1 MKKIK
6 IYLILSVCFFRI
18 LEASQGNTST
28 AQTVLSRSLVDTLNV
43 GLEDTVNIGFFPGD
57 IMMEVFQVPGDLTL
71 NGVGVGVHQWNT
83 DGTYPSLK
91 VEVYRPD
98 TAGYPFTSA
107 GSMYS
112 FGDTAES
119 GWIGFAHSAENDSIA
134 FPDPS
139 SASNLVWNNFS
150 TGTGVCSTEPEVAD
164 GQPVWGTKVL
174 PAGNDVMISR
184 PSGGSA
190 GLFFVDFAG
199 GGAQFVKDEY
209 IAVVV
214 TYLADGAGDP
224 ADESTRI
231 LLNAADA
238 SYLYPSPGL
247 QYFASGCSGP
257 SGEHGWHI
265 MPNAWKFQY
274 VVDITGDIPPEIDIY
289 HVGLSTTTGLPDPI
303 PSMTEIKVM
312 ATANDYNPSG
322 GSEGIE
328 VVVLH
333 HQLNSL
339 TADTTSE
346 YMSTAFNLVLQV
358 YVYHTEIP
366 GVSNG
371 TTVYYWVSAQDVE
384 GNISNT
390 NKQSYFVG
398 TSTTDNNAPSSF
410 TLNEQ
415 DSVYITMANFASDSI
430 VFTWSESVDIDGD
443 DLLYDFMAALTINGQ
458 TQAIYSSSSLTIREM
473 KIDYQ
478 SVYNELYNAQA
489 LLAGIEWDVTVTDG
503 FTEVTSGNGTLILG
517 VNASAAFLSINGES
531 LPEVFTLHQNY
542 PNPFNPVTNIIYA
555 MDITSDITI
564 TVHNIQGQLVK
575 NLFIGNVKPGQHTVS
590 WNGTDRTSQ
599 PVPSGIYIYS
609 IKSSRQ
615 ILAGKM
621 MLLK

>member
-1 MKKIK
+1 MTCQYHKINYFTKVYSNNNLRTTRSERPSIIARKNNLYSFFQFSETSQTLGNSMKKIK
-6 IYLILSVCFFRI
+6 IFLILSICFFRI
-18 LEASQGNTST
+18 LEANQGNTSS
-28 AQTVLSRSLVDTLNV
+28 AMTVYARSLVDTLNV
-43 GLEDTVNIGFFPGD
+43 GLEDTINIGFFPGD
-57 IMMEVFQVPGDLTL
+57 IMMEVIQVPGDLTL
-71 NGVGVGVHQWNT
+71 NGVGLGVHQWNT
-83 DGTYPSLK
+83 DGTIPSLK

-119 GWIGFAHSAENDSIA
+119 GWIGFAHPAENDSIA
-134 FPDPS
+134 YPDTS
-139 SASNLVWNNFS
+139 SASNLNWNNFS
-150 TGTGVCSTEPEVAD
+150 AGTGACSNEPEVAG
-164 GQPVWGTKVL
+164 GQPLWGTKVL
-174 PAGNDVMISR
+174 PAGNDALIPR

-190 GLFFVDFAG
+190 GLFYVDFAG
-199 GGAQFVKDEY
+199 GGAQFEKDKY

-214 TYLADGAGDP
+214 SYLVDSAGDP
-224 ADESTRI
+224 ADESARI

-303 PSMTEIKVM
+303 PSWTEIKVM

-328 VVVLH
+328 VVILH
-333 HQLNSL
+333 YQLNSL

-346 YMSTAFNLVLQV
+346 YMSTAFNLVLQI

-390 NKQSYFVG
+390 NKQSYIVG
-398 TSTTDNNAPSSF
+398 TLTTDNDVIPN
-410 TLNEQ
+410 
-415 DSVYITMANFASDSI
+415 NF
-430 VFTWSESVDIDGD
+430 G
-443 DLLYDFMAALTINGQ
+443 LYG
-458 TQAIYSSSSLTIREM
+458 
-473 KIDYQ
+473 
-478 SVYNELYNAQA
+478 
-489 LLAGIEWDVTVTDG
+489 
-503 FTEVTSGNGTLILG
+503 
-517 VNASAAFLSINGES
+517 
-531 LPEVFTLHQNY
+531 NY
-542 PNPFNPVTNIIYA
+542 PNPFNPITNIIYT
-555 MDITSDITI
+555 MDTSSDVNINI
-564 TVHNIQGQLVK
+564 HNIQGQLVK
-575 NLFIGNVKPGQHTVS
+575 NLFIGNVNPGQHTIS
-590 WNGTDRTSQ
+590 WDGTDRFAQSL
-599 PVPSGIYIYS
+599 PSGIYIYS
-609 IKSSRQ
+609 IKSSQQ
-615 ILAGKM
+615 ILTGKM

>member
-18 LEASQGNTST
+18 LEANQGNTST
-28 AQTVLSRSLVDTLNV
+28 TQTVLSRSLVDTLNV
-43 GLEDTVNIGFFPGD
+43 GLEDTVNIGFSPGD
-57 IMMEVFQVPGDLTL
+57 IMMEVFKVPGDLTL

-119 GWIGFAHSAENDSIA
+119 GWIGFAHPAENDSIA
-134 FPDPS
+134 YPDPS
-139 SASNLVWNNFS
+139 SDSNLVWNNFS
-150 TGTGVCSTEPEVAD
+150 AGTGVCSTEPEVAD

-174 PAGNDVMISR
+174 PAGNDVMIPR
-184 PSGGSA
+184 PSGGSE

-199 GGAQFVKDEY
+199 GGAQFLKDEY

-274 VVDITGDIPPEIDIY
+274 VVNITGDIPPEIDIY

-303 PSMTEIKVM
+303 PSWTEIKVM

-322 GSEGIE
+322 GSEGIDG
-328 VVVLH
+328 VVLH
-333 HQLNSL
+333 YQLNSL

-346 YMSTAFNLVLQV
+346 YMNTAFNLVLQV

-390 NKQSYFVG
+390 NKQSYLVG
-398 TSTTDNNAPSSF
+398 TLATDNDVIPN
-410 TLNEQ
+410 
-415 DSVYITMANFASDSI
+415 
-430 VFTWSESVDIDGD
+430 
-443 DLLYDFMAALTINGQ
+443 DFG
-458 TQAIYSSSSLTIREM
+458 
-473 KIDYQ
+473 
-478 SVYNELYNAQA
+478 
-489 LLAGIEWDVTVTDG
+489 
-503 FTEVTSGNGTLILG
+503 
-517 VNASAAFLSINGES
+517 
-531 LPEVFTLHQNY
+531 LHGNY
-542 PNPFNPVTNIIYA
+542 PNPFNPVTNIIYS
-555 MDITSDITI
+555 MDIASDVTI
-564 TVHNIQGQLVK
+564 NIHNIQGQLVK
-575 NLFIGNVKPGQHTVS
+575 NLFIGNVNPGQHTIS
-590 WNGTDRTSQ
+590 WNGTDRFAQSL
-599 PVPSGIYIYS
+599 PSGIYIYS
-609 IKSSRQ
+609 IKSSRK
-615 ILAGKM
+615 ILTGKM

>member
-1 MKKIK
+1 MTSQYHKINYFTKVYSNNNLRTTRSERPSIIARKNNLYSFFQFSETSQTLGNSMKKIK
-6 IYLILSVCFFRI
+6 IFLILSICFFRV
-18 LEASQGNTST
+18 LEANQGNTST
-28 AQTVLSRSLVDTLNV
+28 AMTVSARSLVDTLNV
-43 GLEDTVNIGFFPGD
+43 GLEDTINIGFFPGD
-57 IMMEVFQVPGDLTL
+57 IMMEVIQVPGDLTL
-71 NGVGVGVHQWNT
+71 NGVGLGVHQWNT
-83 DGTYPSLK
+83 DGTIPSLK

-119 GWIGFAHSAENDSIA
+119 GWIGFAHPAENDSIA
-134 FPDPS
+134 YPDTS
-139 SASNLVWNNFS
+139 SASNLNWNNFS
-150 TGTGVCSTEPEVAD
+150 AGTGACSNEPEVAG
-164 GQPVWGTKVL
+164 GQPLWGTKVL
-174 PAGNDVMISR
+174 PAGNDALIPR

-190 GLFFVDFAG
+190 GLFYVDFAG
-199 GGAQFVKDEY
+199 GGAQFEKDEY

-214 TYLADGAGDP
+214 SYPTNGAGDP

-231 LLNAADA
+231 FLNAADA

-303 PSMTEIKVM
+303 PSWTEIKVM

-328 VVVLH
+328 VVILH
-333 HQLNSL
+333 YQLNSL

-346 YMSTAFNLVLQV
+346 YMSTAFNLVLQI

-390 NKQSYFVG
+390 NKQSYIVG
-398 TSTTDNNAPSSF
+398 TLTTDNDVIPN
-410 TLNEQ
+410 
-415 DSVYITMANFASDSI
+415 NF
-430 VFTWSESVDIDGD
+430 G
-443 DLLYDFMAALTINGQ
+443 LYG
-458 TQAIYSSSSLTIREM
+458 
-473 KIDYQ
+473 
-478 SVYNELYNAQA
+478 
-489 LLAGIEWDVTVTDG
+489 
-503 FTEVTSGNGTLILG
+503 
-517 VNASAAFLSINGES
+517 
-531 LPEVFTLHQNY
+531 NY
-542 PNPFNPVTNIIYA
+542 PNPFNPITNIIYM
-555 MDITSDITI
+555 MDISSDVNINI
-564 TVHNIQGQLVK
+564 HNIQGQLVK
-575 NLFIGNVKPGQHTVS
+575 NLFIGNVNPGQHTIS
-590 WNGTDRTSQ
+590 WDGTDRFAQSL
-599 PVPSGIYIYS
+599 PSGIYIYS
-609 IKSSRQ
+609 IKSSQQ
-615 ILAGKM
+615 ILTGKM

>member
-6 IYLILSVCFFRI
+6 IFLILSFCFFRI
-18 LEASQGNTST
+18 LEANQGNTST
-28 AQTVLSRSLVDTLNV
+28 AMTVYARSLVDTLNV
-43 GLEDTVNIGFFPGD
+43 GLEDTINIGFSPGD
-57 IMMEVFQVPGDLTL
+57 IMMEVIQVPGNLTL

-83 DGTYPSLK
+83 DGTIPSLK

-119 GWIGFAHSAENDSIA
+119 GWIGFAHPAENDSIA
-134 FPDPS
+134 YPDTS
-139 SASNLVWNNFS
+139 SASNLNWNNFS
-150 TGTGVCSTEPEVAD
+150 AGTGACSNEPEVAG
-164 GQPVWGTKVL
+164 GQPLWGTKVL
-174 PAGNDVMISR
+174 PAGNDALIPR

-190 GLFFVDFAG
+190 GLFYVDFAG
-199 GGAQFVKDEY
+199 GGAQFEKDEY

-214 TYLADGAGDP
+214 SYPTNGAGDP

-303 PSMTEIKVM
+303 PSWTEIKVM

-328 VVVLH
+328 AVVLH
-333 HQLNSL
+333 YQLNSL

-346 YMSTAFNLVLQV
+346 YMSTAFNLVLQI

-390 NKQSYFVG
+390 NKQSYIVG
-398 TSTTDNNAPSSF
+398 TLTTDNDVIPN
-410 TLNEQ
+410 
-415 DSVYITMANFASDSI
+415 NF
-430 VFTWSESVDIDGD
+430 G
-443 DLLYDFMAALTINGQ
+443 LYG
-458 TQAIYSSSSLTIREM
+458 
-473 KIDYQ
+473 
-478 SVYNELYNAQA
+478 
-489 LLAGIEWDVTVTDG
+489 
-503 FTEVTSGNGTLILG
+503 
-517 VNASAAFLSINGES
+517 
-531 LPEVFTLHQNY
+531 NY
-542 PNPFNPVTNIIYA
+542 PNPFNPITNIIYM
-555 MDITSDITI
+555 MDISSDVNINI
-564 TVHNIQGQLVK
+564 HNIQGQLVK
-575 NLFIGNVKPGQHTVS
+575 NLFIGNVNPGQHTIS
-590 WNGTDRTSQ
+590 WDGTDRFAQSL
-599 PVPSGIYIYS
+599 PSGIYIYS
-609 IKSSRQ
+609 IKSSQQ
-615 ILAGKM
+615 ILTGKM

>member
-1 MKKIK
+1 MTCQYHKINYFTKVYSNNNLRTTRSERPSIIARKNNLYSFFQFSETSQTLGNSMKKIK
-6 IYLILSVCFFRI
+6 ILLILSICFFRI
-18 LEASQGNTST
+18 LEANQGNTST
-28 AQTVLSRSLVDTLNV
+28 AMTVYARSLVDTLNV
-43 GLEDTVNIGFFPGD
+43 GLEDTINIGFSPGD
-57 IMMEVFQVPGDLTL
+57 IMMEVIQVPGDLTL
-71 NGVGVGVHQWNT
+71 NGVGLGVHQWNT
-83 DGTYPSLK
+83 DGTIPSLK

-119 GWIGFAHSAENDSIA
+119 GWIGFAHPAENDSIA
-134 FPDPS
+134 YPDTS
-139 SASNLVWNNFS
+139 SASNLNWNNFS
-150 TGTGVCSTEPEVAD
+150 AGTGACSNEPEVAG
-164 GQPVWGTKVL
+164 GQPLWGTKVL
-174 PAGNDVMISR
+174 PAGNDALIPR

-190 GLFFVDFAG
+190 GLFYVDFAG
-199 GGAQFVKDEY
+199 GGAQFEKDEY

-214 TYLADGAGDP
+214 SYPTNGAGDP

-247 QYFASGCSGP
+247 QYFASSCSGP

-303 PSMTEIKVM
+303 PSWTEIKVM

-328 VVVLH
+328 AVVLH
-333 HQLNSL
+333 YQLNSL

-346 YMSTAFNLVLQV
+346 YMSTAFNLVLQI

-390 NKQSYFVG
+390 NKQSYIVG
-398 TSTTDNNAPSSF
+398 TLTTDNDVIPN
-410 TLNEQ
+410 
-415 DSVYITMANFASDSI
+415 NF
-430 VFTWSESVDIDGD
+430 G
-443 DLLYDFMAALTINGQ
+443 LYG
-458 TQAIYSSSSLTIREM
+458 
-473 KIDYQ
+473 
-478 SVYNELYNAQA
+478 
-489 LLAGIEWDVTVTDG
+489 
-503 FTEVTSGNGTLILG
+503 
-517 VNASAAFLSINGES
+517 
-531 LPEVFTLHQNY
+531 NY
-542 PNPFNPVTNIIYA
+542 PNPFNPITNIIYT
-555 MDITSDITI
+555 MDTSSDVNINI
-564 TVHNIQGQLVK
+564 HNIQGQLVK
-575 NLFIGNVKPGQHTVS
+575 NLFIGNVNPGQHTIS
-590 WNGTDRTSQ
+590 WDGTDRFAQSL
-599 PVPSGIYIYS
+599 PSGIYIYS
-609 IKSSRQ
+609 IKSSQQ
-615 ILAGKM
+615 ILTGKM

>member
-1 MKKIK
+1 MTCQYHKINYFTKVYSNNNLRTTRSERPSIIARKNNLYSFFQFSETSQTLGNSMKKIK
-6 IYLILSVCFFRI
+6 IFLILSFCFFRI
-18 LEASQGNTST
+18 LEANQGNTST
-28 AQTVLSRSLVDTLNV
+28 AMTVYARSLVDTLNV
-43 GLEDTVNIGFFPGD
+43 GLEDTINIGFSPGD
-57 IMMEVFQVPGDLTL
+57 IMMEVIQVPGDLTL
-71 NGVGVGVHQWNT
+71 NGVGLGVHQWNT
-83 DGTYPSLK
+83 DGTIPSLK

-119 GWIGFAHSAENDSIA
+119 GWIGFAHPAENDSIA
-134 FPDPS
+134 YPDTS
-139 SASNLVWNNFS
+139 SASNLNWNNFS
-150 TGTGVCSTEPEVAD
+150 AGTGACSNEPEVAG
-164 GQPVWGTKVL
+164 GQPLWGTKVL
-174 PAGNDVMISR
+174 PAGNDALIPR

-190 GLFFVDFAG
+190 GLFYVDFAG
-199 GGAQFVKDEY
+199 GGAQFEKDEY

-214 TYLADGAGDP
+214 SYPTNGAGDP

-247 QYFASGCSGP
+247 QYFASSCSGP

-303 PSMTEIKVM
+303 PSWTEIKVM

-328 VVVLH
+328 VVILH
-333 HQLNSL
+333 YQLNSL

-346 YMSTAFNLVLQV
+346 YMSTAFNLVLQI

-390 NKQSYFVG
+390 NKQSYIVG
-398 TSTTDNNAPSSF
+398 TLTTDNDVIPN
-410 TLNEQ
+410 
-415 DSVYITMANFASDSI
+415 NF
-430 VFTWSESVDIDGD
+430 G
-443 DLLYDFMAALTINGQ
+443 LYG
-458 TQAIYSSSSLTIREM
+458 
-473 KIDYQ
+473 
-478 SVYNELYNAQA
+478 
-489 LLAGIEWDVTVTDG
+489 
-503 FTEVTSGNGTLILG
+503 
-517 VNASAAFLSINGES
+517 
-531 LPEVFTLHQNY
+531 NY
-542 PNPFNPVTNIIYA
+542 PNPFNPITNIIYT
-555 MDITSDITI
+555 MDTSSDVNINI
-564 TVHNIQGQLVK
+564 HNIQGQLVK
-575 NLFIGNVKPGQHTVS
+575 NLFIGNVNPGQHTIS
-590 WNGTDRTSQ
+590 WDGTDRFAQSL
-599 PVPSGIYIYS
+599 PSGIYIYS
-609 IKSSRQ
+609 IKSSQQ
-615 ILAGKM
+615 ILTGKM

>member
-1 MKKIK
+1 MTCQYHKINYFTKVYSNNNLRTTRSERPSIIARKNNLYSFFQFSETSQTLGNSMKKIK
-6 IYLILSVCFFRI
+6 IFLILSFCFFRI
-18 LEASQGNTST
+18 LEANQGNTST
-28 AQTVLSRSLVDTLNV
+28 AMTVSARSLVDTLNV
-43 GLEDTVNIGFFPGD
+43 GLEDTINIGFSPGD
-57 IMMEVFQVPGDLTL
+57 IMMEVIQVPGDLTL
-71 NGVGVGVHQWNT
+71 NGVGLGVHQWNT
-83 DGTYPSLK
+83 DGTIPSLK

-119 GWIGFAHSAENDSIA
+119 GWIGFAHPAENDSIA
-134 FPDPS
+134 YPDTS
-139 SASNLVWNNFS
+139 SASNLNWNNFS
-150 TGTGVCSTEPEVAD
+150 AGTGACSNEPEVAG
-164 GQPVWGTKVL
+164 GQPLWGTKVL
-174 PAGNDVMISR
+174 PAGNDALIPR

-190 GLFFVDFAG
+190 GFFYVDFAG
-199 GGAQFVKDEY
+199 GGAQFEKDEY

-214 TYLADGAGDP
+214 SYPTNGAGDP

-247 QYFASGCSGP
+247 QYFASSCSGP

-303 PSMTEIKVM
+303 PSWTEIKVM

-328 VVVLH
+328 VVILH
-333 HQLNSL
+333 YQLNSL

-346 YMSTAFNLVLQV
+346 YMSTAFNLVLQI

-390 NKQSYFVG
+390 NKQSYIVG
-398 TSTTDNNAPSSF
+398 TLTTDNDVIPN
-410 TLNEQ
+410 
-415 DSVYITMANFASDSI
+415 NF
-430 VFTWSESVDIDGD
+430 G
-443 DLLYDFMAALTINGQ
+443 LYG
-458 TQAIYSSSSLTIREM
+458 
-473 KIDYQ
+473 
-478 SVYNELYNAQA
+478 
-489 LLAGIEWDVTVTDG
+489 
-503 FTEVTSGNGTLILG
+503 
-517 VNASAAFLSINGES
+517 
-531 LPEVFTLHQNY
+531 NY
-542 PNPFNPVTNIIYA
+542 PNPFNPITNIIYT
-555 MDITSDITI
+555 MDTSSDVNINI
-564 TVHNIQGQLVK
+564 HNIQGQLVK
-575 NLFIGNVKPGQHTVS
+575 NLFIGNVNPGQHTIS
-590 WNGTDRTSQ
+590 WDGTDRFAQSL
-599 PVPSGIYIYS
+599 PSGIYIYS
-609 IKSSRQ
+609 IKSSQQ
-615 ILAGKM
+615 ILTGKM

>member
-1 MKKIK
+1 MTCQYHKINYFTKVYSNNNLRTTRSERPSIIARKNNLYSFFQFSETSQTLGNSMKKIK
-6 IYLILSVCFFRI
+6 IFLILSFCFFRI
-18 LEASQGNTST
+18 LEANQGNTST
-28 AQTVLSRSLVDTLNV
+28 AMTVYARSLVDTLNV
-43 GLEDTVNIGFFPGD
+43 GLEDTINIGFSPGD
-57 IMMEVFQVPGDLTL
+57 IMMEVIQVPGDLTL
-71 NGVGVGVHQWNT
+71 NGVGLGVHQWNT
-83 DGTYPSLK
+83 DGTIPSLK

-119 GWIGFAHSAENDSIA
+119 GWIGFAHPAENDSIA
-134 FPDPS
+134 YPDTS
-139 SASNLVWNNFS
+139 SASNLNWNNFS
-150 TGTGVCSTEPEVAD
+150 AGTGACSNEPEVAG
-164 GQPVWGTKVL
+164 GQPLWGTKVL
-174 PAGNDVMISR
+174 PAGNDALIPR

-190 GLFFVDFAG
+190 GLFYVDFAG
-199 GGAQFVKDEY
+199 GGAQFEKDEY

-214 TYLADGAGDP
+214 SYPTNGAGDP

-303 PSMTEIKVM
+303 PSWTEIKVM

-328 VVVLH
+328 AVVLH
-333 HQLNSL
+333 YQLNSL

-346 YMSTAFNLVLQV
+346 YMSTAFNLVLQI

-390 NKQSYFVG
+390 NKQSYIVG
-398 TSTTDNNAPSSF
+398 TLTTDNDVIPN
-410 TLNEQ
+410 
-415 DSVYITMANFASDSI
+415 NF
-430 VFTWSESVDIDGD
+430 G
-443 DLLYDFMAALTINGQ
+443 LYG
-458 TQAIYSSSSLTIREM
+458 
-473 KIDYQ
+473 
-478 SVYNELYNAQA
+478 
-489 LLAGIEWDVTVTDG
+489 
-503 FTEVTSGNGTLILG
+503 
-517 VNASAAFLSINGES
+517 
-531 LPEVFTLHQNY
+531 NY
-542 PNPFNPVTNIIYA
+542 PNPFNPITNIIYT
-555 MDITSDITI
+555 MDISSDVNINI
-564 TVHNIQGQLVK
+564 HNIQGQLVK
-575 NLFIGNVKPGQHTVS
+575 NLFIGNVNPGQHTIS
-590 WNGTDRTSQ
+590 WDGTDRFAQSL
-599 PVPSGIYIYS
+599 PSGIYIYS
-609 IKSSRQ
+609 IKSSQQ
-615 ILAGKM
+615 ILTGKM

>member
-1 MKKIK
+1 MTCQYHKINYFTKVYSNNNLRTTRSERPSIIARKNNLYSFFQFSETSQTLGNSMKKIK
-6 IYLILSVCFFRI
+6 IFLILSFCFFRI
-18 LEASQGNTST
+18 LEANQGNTST
-28 AQTVLSRSLVDTLNV
+28 AMTVYARSLVDTLNV
-43 GLEDTVNIGFFPGD
+43 GLEDTINIGFSPGD
-57 IMMEVFQVPGDLTL
+57 IMMEVIQVPGDLTL
-71 NGVGVGVHQWNT
+71 NGVGLGVHQWNT
-83 DGTYPSLK
+83 DGTIPSLK

-119 GWIGFAHSAENDSIA
+119 GWIGFAHPAENDSIA
-134 FPDPS
+134 YPDTS
-139 SASNLVWNNFS
+139 SASNLNWNNFS
-150 TGTGVCSTEPEVAD
+150 AGTGACSNEPEVAG
-164 GQPVWGTKVL
+164 GQPLWGTKVL
-174 PAGNDVMISR
+174 PAGNDALIPR

-190 GLFFVDFAG
+190 GLFYVDFAG
-199 GGAQFVKDEY
+199 GGAQFEKDEY

-214 TYLADGAGDP
+214 SYPTNGAGDP

-303 PSMTEIKVM
+303 PSWTEIKVM

-328 VVVLH
+328 AVVLH
-333 HQLNSL
+333 YQLNSL

-346 YMSTAFNLVLQV
+346 YMSTAFNLVLQI

-390 NKQSYFVG
+390 NKQSYIVG
-398 TSTTDNNAPSSF
+398 TLTTDNDVIPN
-410 TLNEQ
+410 
-415 DSVYITMANFASDSI
+415 NF
-430 VFTWSESVDIDGD
+430 G
-443 DLLYDFMAALTINGQ
+443 LYG
-458 TQAIYSSSSLTIREM
+458 
-473 KIDYQ
+473 
-478 SVYNELYNAQA
+478 
-489 LLAGIEWDVTVTDG
+489 
-503 FTEVTSGNGTLILG
+503 
-517 VNASAAFLSINGES
+517 
-531 LPEVFTLHQNY
+531 NY
-542 PNPFNPVTNIIYA
+542 PNPFNPITNIIYT
-555 MDITSDITI
+555 MDISSDVNINI
-564 TVHNIQGQLVK
+564 HNIQGQLVK
-575 NLFIGNVKPGQHTVS
+575 NLFIGNVNPGQHTIS
-590 WNGTDRTSQ
+590 WDGTDRFAQSL
-599 PVPSGIYIYS
+599 PSGIYIYS
-609 IKSSRQ
+609 IQSSQ
-615 ILAGKM
+615 EILTGKM

>member
-1 MKKIK
+1 MTCQYHKINYFTKVYSNNNLRTTRSERPSIIARKNNLYSFFQFSETSQTLGNSMKKIK
-6 IYLILSVCFFRI
+6 IFLILSFCFFRI
-18 LEASQGNTST
+18 LEANQGNTST
-28 AQTVLSRSLVDTLNV
+28 AMTVYARSLVDTLNV
-43 GLEDTVNIGFFPGD
+43 GLEDTINIGFSPGD
-57 IMMEVFQVPGDLTL
+57 IMMEVIQVPGDLTL
-71 NGVGVGVHQWNT
+71 NGVGLGVHQWNT
-83 DGTYPSLK
+83 DGTIPSLK

-119 GWIGFAHSAENDSIA
+119 GWIGFAHPAENDSIA
-134 FPDPS
+134 YPDTS
-139 SASNLVWNNFS
+139 SASNLNWNNFS
-150 TGTGVCSTEPEVAD
+150 AGTGACSNEPEVAG
-164 GQPVWGTKVL
+164 GQPLWGTKVL
-174 PAGNDVMISR
+174 PAGNDALIPR

-190 GLFFVDFAG
+190 GLFYVDFAG
-199 GGAQFVKDEY
+199 GGAQFEKDEY

-214 TYLADGAGDP
+214 SYPTNGAGDP

-247 QYFASGCSGP
+247 QYFASSCSGP

-303 PSMTEIKVM
+303 PSWTEIKVM

-328 VVVLH
+328 AVVLH
-333 HQLNSL
+333 YQLNSL

-346 YMSTAFNLVLQV
+346 YMSTAFNLVLQI

-390 NKQSYFVG
+390 NKQSYIVG
-398 TSTTDNNAPSSF
+398 TLTTDNDVIPN
-410 TLNEQ
+410 
-415 DSVYITMANFASDSI
+415 NF
-430 VFTWSESVDIDGD
+430 G
-443 DLLYDFMAALTINGQ
+443 LYG
-458 TQAIYSSSSLTIREM
+458 
-473 KIDYQ
+473 
-478 SVYNELYNAQA
+478 
-489 LLAGIEWDVTVTDG
+489 
-503 FTEVTSGNGTLILG
+503 
-517 VNASAAFLSINGES
+517 
-531 LPEVFTLHQNY
+531 NY
-542 PNPFNPVTNIIYA
+542 PNPFNPITNIIYT
-555 MDITSDITI
+555 MDTSSDVNINI
-564 TVHNIQGQLVK
+564 HNIQGQLVK
-575 NLFIGNVKPGQHTVS
+575 NLFIGNVNPGQHTIS
-590 WNGTDRTSQ
+590 WDGTDRFAQSL
-599 PVPSGIYIYS
+599 PSGIYIYS
-609 IKSSRQ
+609 IKSSQQ
-615 ILAGKM
+615 ILTGKM

>member
-1 MKKIK
+1 MTCQYHKINYFTKVYSNNNLRTTRSERPSIIARKNNLYSFFQFSETSQTLGNSMKKIK
-6 IYLILSVCFFRI
+6 IFLILSFCFFRI
-18 LEASQGNTST
+18 LEANQGNTSS
-28 AQTVLSRSLVDTLNV
+28 AMTVYARSLVDTLKV
-43 GLEDTVNIGFFPGD
+43 GLEDTINIGFSPGD
-57 IMMEVFQVPGDLTL
+57 IMMEVIQVPGDLTL
-71 NGVGVGVHQWNT
+71 NGVGLGVHQWNT
-83 DGTYPSLK
+83 DGTIPSLK

-119 GWIGFAHSAENDSIA
+119 GWIGFAHPAENDSIA
-134 FPDPS
+134 YPDTS
-139 SASNLVWNNFS
+139 SASNLNWNNFS
-150 TGTGVCSTEPEVAD
+150 AGTGACSNEPEVA
-164 GQPVWGTKVL
+164 GGLPLWGTKVL
-174 PAGNDVMISR
+174 PAGNDALIPR
-184 PSGGSA
+184 PFGGSA
-190 GLFFVDFAG
+190 GLFYVDFAG
-199 GGAQFVKDEY
+199 GGAQFEKDEY

-214 TYLADGAGDP
+214 SYPTNGAGDP

-247 QYFASGCSGP
+247 QYFASSCSGP

-303 PSMTEIKVM
+303 PSWTEIKVM

-328 VVVLH
+328 AVVLH
-333 HQLNSL
+333 YQLNSL

-346 YMSTAFNLVLQV
+346 YMSTAFNLVLQI

-390 NKQSYFVG
+390 NKQSYIVG
-398 TSTTDNNAPSSF
+398 TLTTDNDVIPN
-410 TLNEQ
+410 
-415 DSVYITMANFASDSI
+415 NF
-430 VFTWSESVDIDGD
+430 G
-443 DLLYDFMAALTINGQ
+443 LYG
-458 TQAIYSSSSLTIREM
+458 
-473 KIDYQ
+473 
-478 SVYNELYNAQA
+478 
-489 LLAGIEWDVTVTDG
+489 
-503 FTEVTSGNGTLILG
+503 
-517 VNASAAFLSINGES
+517 
-531 LPEVFTLHQNY
+531 NY
-542 PNPFNPVTNIIYA
+542 PNPFNPITNIIYT
-555 MDITSDITI
+555 MDTSSDVNINI
-564 TVHNIQGQLVK
+564 HNIQGQLVK
-575 NLFIGNVKPGQHTVS
+575 NLFIGNVNPGQHTIS
-590 WNGTDRTSQ
+590 WDGTDRFAQSL
-599 PVPSGIYIYS
+599 PSGIYIYS
-609 IKSSRQ
+609 IKSSQQ
-615 ILAGKM
+615 ILTGKM

>member
-1 MKKIK
+1 MTCQYHKINYFTKVYSNNNLRTTRSERPSIIARKNNLYSFFQFSETSQTLGNSMKKIK
-6 IYLILSVCFFRI
+6 IFLILSICFFRI
-18 LEASQGNTST
+18 LEANQGNTSS
-28 AQTVLSRSLVDTLNV
+28 AMTVYARSLVDTLNV
-43 GLEDTVNIGFFPGD
+43 GLEDTINIGFFPGD
-57 IMMEVFQVPGDLTL
+57 IMMEVIQVPGDLTL
-71 NGVGVGVHQWNT
+71 NGVGLGVHQWNT
-83 DGTYPSLK
+83 DGTIPSLK

-119 GWIGFAHSAENDSIA
+119 GWIGFAHPAENDSIA
-134 FPDPS
+134 YPDTS
-139 SASNLVWNNFS
+139 SASNLNWNNFS
-150 TGTGVCSTEPEVAD
+150 AGTGACSNEPEVAG
-164 GQPVWGTKVL
+164 GQPLWGTKVL
-174 PAGNDVMISR
+174 PAGNDALIPR

-190 GLFFVDFAG
+190 GLFYVDFAG
-199 GGAQFVKDEY
+199 GGAQFEKDEY

-214 TYLADGAGDP
+214 SYPTNGAGDP

-247 QYFASGCSGP
+247 QYFASSCSGP

-303 PSMTEIKVM
+303 PSWTEIKVM

-328 VVVLH
+328 AVVLH
-333 HQLNSL
+333 YQLNSL

-346 YMSTAFNLVLQV
+346 YMSTAFNLVLQI

-390 NKQSYFVG
+390 NKQSYIVG
-398 TSTTDNNAPSSF
+398 TLTTDNDVIPN
-410 TLNEQ
+410 
-415 DSVYITMANFASDSI
+415 NF
-430 VFTWSESVDIDGD
+430 G
-443 DLLYDFMAALTINGQ
+443 LYG
-458 TQAIYSSSSLTIREM
+458 
-473 KIDYQ
+473 
-478 SVYNELYNAQA
+478 
-489 LLAGIEWDVTVTDG
+489 
-503 FTEVTSGNGTLILG
+503 
-517 VNASAAFLSINGES
+517 
-531 LPEVFTLHQNY
+531 NY
-542 PNPFNPVTNIIYA
+542 PNPFNPITNIIYT
-555 MDITSDITI
+555 MDTSSDVNINI
-564 TVHNIQGQLVK
+564 HNIQGQLVK
-575 NLFIGNVKPGQHTVS
+575 NLFIGNVNPGQHTIS
-590 WNGTDRTSQ
+590 WDGTDRFAQSL
-599 PVPSGIYIYS
+599 PSGIYIYS
-609 IKSSRQ
+609 IKSSQQ
-615 ILAGKM
+615 ILTGKM

>member
-1 MKKIK
+1 MTCQYHKINYFTKVYSNNNLRTTRSERPSIIARKNNLYSFFQFSETSQTLGNSMKKIK
-6 IYLILSVCFFRI
+6 IFLILSFCFFRI
-18 LEASQGNTST
+18 LEANQGNTST
-28 AQTVLSRSLVDTLNV
+28 AMTVYARSLVDTLNV
-43 GLEDTVNIGFFPGD
+43 GLEDTINIGFSPGD
-57 IMMEVFQVPGDLTL
+57 IMMEVIQVPGDLTL
-71 NGVGVGVHQWNT
+71 NGVGLGVHQWNT
-83 DGTYPSLK
+83 DGTIPSLK

-119 GWIGFAHSAENDSIA
+119 GWIGFAHPAENDSIA
-134 FPDPS
+134 YPDTS
-139 SASNLVWNNFS
+139 SASNLNWNNFS
-150 TGTGVCSTEPEVAD
+150 AGTGACSNEPEVAG
-164 GQPVWGTKVL
+164 GQPLWGTKVL
-174 PAGNDVMISR
+174 PAGNDALIPR

-190 GLFFVDFAG
+190 GLFYVDFAG
-199 GGAQFVKDEY
+199 GGAQFEKDEY

-214 TYLADGAGDP
+214 SYPTNGAGDP

-247 QYFASGCSGP
+247 QYFASSCSGP

-303 PSMTEIKVM
+303 PSWTEIKVM

-333 HQLNSL
+333 YQLNSL

-346 YMSTAFNLVLQV
+346 YMSTAFNLVLQI

-390 NKQSYFVG
+390 NKQSYIVG
-398 TSTTDNNAPSSF
+398 TLTTDNDVIPN
-410 TLNEQ
+410 
-415 DSVYITMANFASDSI
+415 NF
-430 VFTWSESVDIDGD
+430 G
-443 DLLYDFMAALTINGQ
+443 LYG
-458 TQAIYSSSSLTIREM
+458 
-473 KIDYQ
+473 
-478 SVYNELYNAQA
+478 
-489 LLAGIEWDVTVTDG
+489 
-503 FTEVTSGNGTLILG
+503 
-517 VNASAAFLSINGES
+517 
-531 LPEVFTLHQNY
+531 NY
-542 PNPFNPVTNIIYA
+542 PNPFNPITNIIYT
-555 MDITSDITI
+555 MDTSSDVNINI
-564 TVHNIQGQLVK
+564 HNIQGQLVK
-575 NLFIGNVKPGQHTVS
+575 NLFIGNVNPGQHTIS
-590 WNGTDRTSQ
+590 WDGTDRFAQSL
-599 PVPSGIYIYS
+599 PSGIYIYS
-609 IKSSRQ
+609 IKSSQQ
-615 ILAGKM
+615 ILTGKM

>member
-1 MKKIK
+1 MTCQYHKINYFTKVYRNNNLRTTWLERPSIIARKNNLYSFFQFSETSQTIGNSMKKIK
-6 IYLILSVCFFRI
+6 IFLILSVCFFRM
-18 LEASQGNTST
+18 LEANQGNTST
-28 AQTVLSRSLVDTLNV
+28 AMTVHAGSLVDTLNV
-43 GLEDTVNIGFFPGD
+43 GLEDTVNIGFSPGD
-57 IMMEVFQVPGDLTL
+57 IMMEVIQVPGDLTL

-83 DGTYPSLK
+83 DGTIPSLK

-119 GWIGFAHSAENDSIA
+119 GWIGFAHPAENDSIA
-134 FPDPS
+134 FPDTS
-139 SASNLVWNNFS
+139 SASNLNWNNFS
-150 TGTGVCSTEPEVAD
+150 AGTGACSNEPEVAG
-164 GQPVWGTKVL
+164 GQPLWGTKVL
-174 PAGNDVMISR
+174 PAGNDALIPR

-190 GLFFVDFAG
+190 GFFYVDFAG
-199 GGAQFVKDEY
+199 GGTQFVKDEY

-214 TYLADGAGDP
+214 TYLTDGAGDP

-247 QYFASGCSGP
+247 QYFASSCSGP

-303 PSMTEIKVM
+303 PSWTEIKVM

-333 HQLNSL
+333 YQLNSL

-346 YMSTAFNLVLQV
+346 YMTTVFNLVLQM
-358 YVYHTEIP
+358 YAYHTDIP

-390 NKQSYFVG
+390 NKQSYLVG
-398 TSTTDNNAPSSF
+398 TLATDNDVIPN
-410 TLNEQ
+410 
-415 DSVYITMANFASDSI
+415 NF
-430 VFTWSESVDIDGD
+430 
-443 DLLYDFMAALTINGQ
+443 
-458 TQAIYSSSSLTIREM
+458 
-473 KIDYQ
+473 
-478 SVYNELYNAQA
+478 
-489 LLAGIEWDVTVTDG
+489 
-503 FTEVTSGNGTLILG
+503 G
-517 VNASAAFLSINGES
+517 VHG
-531 LPEVFTLHQNY
+531 NY
-542 PNPFNPVTNIIYA
+542 PNPFNPITNIIYT
-555 MDITSDITI
+555 MDISSDVNINI
-564 TVHNIQGQLVK
+564 HNIQGQLVK
-575 NLFIGNVKPGQHTVS
+575 NLFIGNVNSGQHTVS
-590 WNGTDRTSQ
+590 WNGTDRFSQ
-599 PVPSGIYIYS
+599 SLPSGIYIYS
-609 IKSSRQ
+609 IKSSQQ
-615 ILAGKM
+615 ILTGKM

>member
-1 MKKIK
+1 MTCQYHKINYFTKVYSNNNLRTTRSERPSIIARKNNLYSFFQFSETSQTLGNSMKKIK
-6 IYLILSVCFFRI
+6 IFLILSFCFFRI
-18 LEASQGNTST
+18 LEANQGNTSS
-28 AQTVLSRSLVDTLNV
+28 AMTVYARSLVDTLNV
-43 GLEDTVNIGFFPGD
+43 GLEDTINIGFSPGD
-57 IMMEVFQVPGDLTL
+57 IMMEVIQVPGDLTL
-71 NGVGVGVHQWNT
+71 NGVGLGVHQWNT
-83 DGTYPSLK
+83 DGTIPSLK

-119 GWIGFAHSAENDSIA
+119 GWIGFAHPAENDSIA
-134 FPDPS
+134 YPDTS
-139 SASNLVWNNFS
+139 SASNLNWNNFS
-150 TGTGVCSTEPEVAD
+150 AGTGACSNEPEVAG
-164 GQPVWGTKVL
+164 GQPLWGTKVL
-174 PAGNDVMISR
+174 PAGNDALIPR

-190 GLFFVDFAG
+190 GLFYVDFAG
-199 GGAQFVKDEY
+199 GGAQFEKDEY

-214 TYLADGAGDP
+214 SYPTNGAGDP

-303 PSMTEIKVM
+303 PSWTEIKVM

-328 VVVLH
+328 VVILH
-333 HQLNSL
+333 YQLNSL

-346 YMSTAFNLVLQV
+346 YMSTAFNLVLQI

-390 NKQSYFVG
+390 NKQSYIVG
-398 TSTTDNNAPSSF
+398 TLTTDNDVIPN
-410 TLNEQ
+410 
-415 DSVYITMANFASDSI
+415 NF
-430 VFTWSESVDIDGD
+430 G
-443 DLLYDFMAALTINGQ
+443 LYG
-458 TQAIYSSSSLTIREM
+458 
-473 KIDYQ
+473 
-478 SVYNELYNAQA
+478 
-489 LLAGIEWDVTVTDG
+489 
-503 FTEVTSGNGTLILG
+503 
-517 VNASAAFLSINGES
+517 
-531 LPEVFTLHQNY
+531 NY
-542 PNPFNPVTNIIYA
+542 PNPFNPITNIIYM
-555 MDITSDITI
+555 MDISSDVNINI
-564 TVHNIQGQLVK
+564 HNIQGQLVK
-575 NLFIGNVKPGQHTVS
+575 NLFIGNVNPGQHTIS
-590 WNGTDRTSQ
+590 WDGTDRFAQSL
-599 PVPSGIYIYS
+599 PSGIYIYS
-609 IKSSRQ
+609 IKSSQQ
-615 ILAGKM
+615 ILTGKM

>member
-1 MKKIK
+1 MTCQYHKINYFTKVYRNNNLRTTWLERPSIIARKNNLYSFFQFSETSQTIGNSMKKIK
-6 IYLILSVCFFRI
+6 IFLILSVCFFRM
-18 LEASQGNTST
+18 LEANQGNTST
-28 AQTVLSRSLVDTLNV
+28 AMTVHAGSLVDTLNV
-43 GLEDTVNIGFFPGD
+43 GLEDTVNIGFSPGD
-57 IMMEVFQVPGDLTL
+57 IMMEVIQVPGDLTL

-83 DGTYPSLK
+83 DGTIPSLK

-119 GWIGFAHSAENDSIA
+119 GWIGFAHPAENDSIA
-134 FPDPS
+134 FPDTS
-139 SASNLVWNNFS
+139 SASNLNWNNFS
-150 TGTGVCSTEPEVAD
+150 AGTGACSNEPEVAG
-164 GQPVWGTKVL
+164 GQPLWGTKVL
-174 PAGNDVMISR
+174 PAGNDALIPR

-190 GLFFVDFAG
+190 GFFYVDFAG
-199 GGAQFVKDEY
+199 GGTQFVKDEY

-214 TYLADGAGDP
+214 TYLTDGAGEP

-303 PSMTEIKVM
+303 PSWTEIKVM

-333 HQLNSL
+333 YQLNSL

-346 YMSTAFNLVLQV
+346 YMTTVFNLVLQM
-358 YVYHTEIP
+358 YAYHTDIP

-390 NKQSYFVG
+390 NKQSYLVG
-398 TSTTDNNAPSSF
+398 TLATDNDVIPN
-410 TLNEQ
+410 
-415 DSVYITMANFASDSI
+415 NF
-430 VFTWSESVDIDGD
+430 
-443 DLLYDFMAALTINGQ
+443 
-458 TQAIYSSSSLTIREM
+458 
-473 KIDYQ
+473 
-478 SVYNELYNAQA
+478 
-489 LLAGIEWDVTVTDG
+489 
-503 FTEVTSGNGTLILG
+503 G
-517 VNASAAFLSINGES
+517 VHG
-531 LPEVFTLHQNY
+531 NY
-542 PNPFNPVTNIIYA
+542 PNPFNPITNIIYT
-555 MDITSDITI
+555 MDISSDVNINI
-564 TVHNIQGQLVK
+564 HNIQGQLVK
-575 NLFIGNVKPGQHTVS
+575 NLFIGNVSPGQHTVS
-590 WNGTDRTSQ
+590 RNGTDRFSQ
-599 PVPSGIYIYS
+599 SLPSGIYIYS
-609 IKSSRQ
+609 IKSSQQ
-615 ILAGKM
+615 ILTGKM

>member
-1 MKKIK
+1 MTCQYHKINYFTKVYRNNNSGTTWLERPSIIARKNNLYSFFQFSETSQTLGNSMKKIK
-6 IYLILSVCFFRI
+6 IFLILSICFFRV
-18 LEASQGNTST
+18 LEANQGNTST
-28 AQTVLSRSLVDTLNV
+28 AMTVSARSLVDTLNV
-43 GLEDTVNIGFFPGD
+43 GLEDTINIGFSPGD
-57 IMMEVFQVPGDLTL
+57 IMMEVIQVPGNLTL
-71 NGVGVGVHQWNT
+71 NGVGLGVHQWNT
-83 DGTYPSLK
+83 DGTIPSLK

-119 GWIGFAHSAENDSIA
+119 GWIGFAHPAENDSIA
-134 FPDPS
+134 FPDTS
-139 SASNLVWNNFS
+139 SASNLNWNNFS
-150 TGTGVCSTEPEVAD
+150 AGTGACSNEPEVAG
-164 GQPVWGTKVL
+164 GQPLWGTKVL
-174 PAGNDVMISR
+174 PAGDDALIPR

-190 GLFFVDFAG
+190 GFFYVDFAG
-199 GGAQFVKDEY
+199 GGTQFVKDEY

-214 TYLADGAGDP
+214 TYLTDGAGDP

-247 QYFASGCSGP
+247 QYFASSCSGP

-303 PSMTEIKVM
+303 PSWTEIKVM

-333 HQLNSL
+333 YQLNSL

-346 YMSTAFNLVLQV
+346 YMTTVFNLVLQM
-358 YVYHTEIP
+358 YAYHTDIP

-390 NKQSYFVG
+390 NKQSYLVG
-398 TSTTDNNAPSSF
+398 TLATDNDVIPN
-410 TLNEQ
+410 
-415 DSVYITMANFASDSI
+415 NF
-430 VFTWSESVDIDGD
+430 
-443 DLLYDFMAALTINGQ
+443 
-458 TQAIYSSSSLTIREM
+458 
-473 KIDYQ
+473 
-478 SVYNELYNAQA
+478 
-489 LLAGIEWDVTVTDG
+489 
-503 FTEVTSGNGTLILG
+503 G
-517 VNASAAFLSINGES
+517 VHG
-531 LPEVFTLHQNY
+531 NY
-542 PNPFNPVTNIIYA
+542 PNPFNPITNIIYT
-555 MDITSDITI
+555 MDISSDVNINI
-564 TVHNIQGQLVK
+564 HNIQGQLVK
-575 NLFIGNVKPGQHTVS
+575 NLFIGNVSPGQHTVS
-590 WNGTDRTSQ
+590 WNGTDRFSQ
-599 PVPSGIYIYS
+599 SLPSGIYIYS
-609 IKSSRQ
+609 IKSSQQ
-615 ILAGKM
+615 ILTGKM

>member
-1 MKKIK
+1 MTCQYHKINYFTKVYSNNNLRTTRSERPSIIARKNNLYSFFQFSETSQTLGNSMKKIK
-6 IYLILSVCFFRI
+6 IFLILSFCFFRI
-18 LEASQGNTST
+18 LEANQGNTSS
-28 AQTVLSRSLVDTLNV
+28 AMTVYARSLVDTLNV
-43 GLEDTVNIGFFPGD
+43 GLEDTINIGFSPGD
-57 IMMEVFQVPGDLTL
+57 IMMEVIQVPGNLTL
-71 NGVGVGVHQWNT
+71 NGVGLGVHQWNT
-83 DGTYPSLK
+83 DGTIPSLK

-119 GWIGFAHSAENDSIA
+119 GWIGFAHPAENDSIA
-134 FPDPS
+134 YPDTS
-139 SASNLVWNNFS
+139 SASNLNWNNFS
-150 TGTGVCSTEPEVAD
+150 AGTGACSNEPEVAG
-164 GQPVWGTKVL
+164 GQPLWGTKVL
-174 PAGNDVMISR
+174 PAGNDALIPR

-190 GLFFVDFAG
+190 GLFYVDFAG
-199 GGAQFVKDEY
+199 GGAQFEKDEY

-214 TYLADGAGDP
+214 SYPTNGAGDP

-247 QYFASGCSGP
+247 QYFASSCSGP

-303 PSMTEIKVM
+303 PSWTEIKVM

-333 HQLNSL
+333 YQLNSL

-346 YMSTAFNLVLQV
+346 YMSTAFNLVLQI

-390 NKQSYFVG
+390 NKQSYIVG
-398 TSTTDNNAPSSF
+398 TLTTDNDVIPN
-410 TLNEQ
+410 
-415 DSVYITMANFASDSI
+415 NF
-430 VFTWSESVDIDGD
+430 G
-443 DLLYDFMAALTINGQ
+443 LYG
-458 TQAIYSSSSLTIREM
+458 
-473 KIDYQ
+473 
-478 SVYNELYNAQA
+478 
-489 LLAGIEWDVTVTDG
+489 
-503 FTEVTSGNGTLILG
+503 
-517 VNASAAFLSINGES
+517 
-531 LPEVFTLHQNY
+531 NY
-542 PNPFNPVTNIIYA
+542 PNPFNPITNIIYT
-555 MDITSDITI
+555 MDTSSDVNINI
-564 TVHNIQGQLVK
+564 HNIQGQLVK
-575 NLFIGNVKPGQHTVS
+575 NLFIGNVNPGQHTIS
-590 WNGTDRTSQ
+590 WDGTDRFAQSL
-599 PVPSGIYIYS
+599 PSGIYIYS
-609 IKSSRQ
+609 IKSSQQ
-615 ILAGKM
+615 ILTGKM

>member
-1 MKKIK
+1 MTCQYHKINYFTKVYSNNNLRTTRSERPSIIARKNNLYSFFQFSETSQTLGNSMKKIK
-6 IYLILSVCFFRI
+6 IFLILSFCFFRI
-18 LEASQGNTST
+18 LEANQGNTSS
-28 AQTVLSRSLVDTLNV
+28 AMTVYARSLVDTLNV
-43 GLEDTVNIGFFPGD
+43 GLEDTINIGFFPGD
-57 IMMEVFQVPGDLTL
+57 IMMEVIQVPGDLTL
-71 NGVGVGVHQWNT
+71 NGVGLGVHQWNT
-83 DGTYPSLK
+83 DGTIPSLK

-119 GWIGFAHSAENDSIA
+119 GWIGFAHPAENDSIA
-134 FPDPS
+134 YPDTS
-139 SASNLVWNNFS
+139 SASNLNWNNFS
-150 TGTGVCSTEPEVAD
+150 AGTGACSNEPEVAG
-164 GQPVWGTKVL
+164 GQPLWGTKVL
-174 PAGNDVMISR
+174 PAGNDALIPR

-190 GLFFVDFAG
+190 GLFYVDFAG
-199 GGAQFVKDEY
+199 GGAQFEKDEY

-214 TYLADGAGDP
+214 SYPTNGAGDP

-247 QYFASGCSGP
+247 QYFASSCSGP

-303 PSMTEIKVM
+303 PSWTEIKVM

-328 VVVLH
+328 VVILH
-333 HQLNSL
+333 YQLNSL

-346 YMSTAFNLVLQV
+346 YMSTAFNLVLQI

-390 NKQSYFVG
+390 NKQSYIVG
-398 TSTTDNNAPSSF
+398 TLTTDNDVIPN
-410 TLNEQ
+410 
-415 DSVYITMANFASDSI
+415 NF
-430 VFTWSESVDIDGD
+430 G
-443 DLLYDFMAALTINGQ
+443 LYG
-458 TQAIYSSSSLTIREM
+458 
-473 KIDYQ
+473 
-478 SVYNELYNAQA
+478 
-489 LLAGIEWDVTVTDG
+489 
-503 FTEVTSGNGTLILG
+503 
-517 VNASAAFLSINGES
+517 
-531 LPEVFTLHQNY
+531 NY
-542 PNPFNPVTNIIYA
+542 PNPFNPITNIIYT
-555 MDITSDITI
+555 MDISSDVNINI
-564 TVHNIQGQLVK
+564 HNIQGQLVK
-575 NLFIGNVKPGQHTVS
+575 NLFIGNVNPGQHTIS
-590 WNGTDRTSQ
+590 WDGTDRFAQSL
-599 PVPSGIYIYS
+599 PSGIYIYS
-609 IKSSRQ
+609 IKSSQQ
-615 ILAGKM
+615 ILTGKM

>member
-1 MKKIK
+1 MTCQYHKINYFTKVYSNNNLRTTRSERPSIIARKNNLYSFFQFSETSQTLGNSMKKIK
-6 IYLILSVCFFRI
+6 IFLILSFCFFRI
-18 LEASQGNTST
+18 LEANQGNTSS
-28 AQTVLSRSLVDTLNV
+28 AMTVYARSLVDTLNV
-43 GLEDTVNIGFFPGD
+43 GLEDTINIGFSPGD
-57 IMMEVFQVPGDLTL
+57 IMMEVIQVPGDLTL
-71 NGVGVGVHQWNT
+71 NGVGLGVHQWNT
-83 DGTYPSLK
+83 DGTIPSLK

-119 GWIGFAHSAENDSIA
+119 GWIGFAHPAENDSIA
-134 FPDPS
+134 YPDTS
-139 SASNLVWNNFS
+139 SASNLNWNNFS
-150 TGTGVCSTEPEVAD
+150 AGTGACSNEPEVAG
-164 GQPVWGTKVL
+164 GQPLWGTKVL
-174 PAGNDVMISR
+174 PAGNDALIPR

-190 GLFFVDFAG
+190 GLFYVDFAG
-199 GGAQFVKDEY
+199 GGAQFEKDEY

-214 TYLADGAGDP
+214 SYPTNGAGDP

-247 QYFASGCSGP
+247 QYFASSCSGP

-303 PSMTEIKVM
+303 PSWTEIKVM

-328 VVVLH
+328 AVVLH
-333 HQLNSL
+333 YQLNSL

-346 YMSTAFNLVLQV
+346 YMSTAFNLVLQI

-390 NKQSYFVG
+390 NKQSYIVG
-398 TSTTDNNAPSSF
+398 TLATDNGVIPN
-410 TLNEQ
+410 
-415 DSVYITMANFASDSI
+415 NF
-430 VFTWSESVDIDGD
+430 G
-443 DLLYDFMAALTINGQ
+443 LYG
-458 TQAIYSSSSLTIREM
+458 
-473 KIDYQ
+473 
-478 SVYNELYNAQA
+478 
-489 LLAGIEWDVTVTDG
+489 
-503 FTEVTSGNGTLILG
+503 
-517 VNASAAFLSINGES
+517 
-531 LPEVFTLHQNY
+531 NY
-542 PNPFNPVTNIIYA
+542 PNPFNPITNIIYT
-555 MDITSDITI
+555 MDISSEVNINI
-564 TVHNIQGQLVK
+564 HNIQGQLVK
-575 NLFIGNVKPGQHTVS
+575 NLFIGNVNPGQHTIS
-590 WNGTDRTSQ
+590 WDGTDRFAQSL
-599 PVPSGIYIYS
+599 PSGIYIYS
-609 IKSSRQ
+609 IKSSQQ
-615 ILAGKM
+615 ILTGKM

>member
-1 MKKIK
+1 MTCQYHKINYFTKVYSNNNLRTTRSERPSIIARKNNLYSFFQFSETSQTLGNSMKKIK
-6 IYLILSVCFFRI
+6 IFLILSFCFFRI
-18 LEASQGNTST
+18 LEANQGNTSS
-28 AQTVLSRSLVDTLNV
+28 AMTVYARSLVDTLNV
-43 GLEDTVNIGFFPGD
+43 GLEDTINIGFSPGD
-57 IMMEVFQVPGDLTL
+57 IMMEVIQVPGDLTL
-71 NGVGVGVHQWNT
+71 NGVGLGVHQWNT
-83 DGTYPSLK
+83 DGTIPSLK

-119 GWIGFAHSAENDSIA
+119 GWIGFAHPAENDSIA
-134 FPDPS
+134 YPDTS
-139 SASNLVWNNFS
+139 SASNLTWNNFS
-150 TGTGVCSTEPEVAD
+150 AGIGACSNEPEVAG
-164 GQPVWGTKVL
+164 GQPLWGTKVL
-174 PAGNDVMISR
+174 PAGNDALIPR

-190 GLFFVDFAG
+190 GLFYVDFAG
-199 GGAQFVKDEY
+199 GGAQFEKDEY

-214 TYLADGAGDP
+214 SYLVDSAGDP
-224 ADESTRI
+224 ADESARI

-265 MPNAWKFQY
+265 LPNAWKFQY

-303 PSMTEIKVM
+303 PSWTEIKVM

-328 VVVLH
+328 AVVLH
-333 HQLNSL
+333 YQLNSL

-346 YMSTAFNLVLQV
+346 YMSTAFNLVLQI

-390 NKQSYFVG
+390 NKQSYIVG
-398 TSTTDNNAPSSF
+398 TLTTDNDVIPN
-410 TLNEQ
+410 
-415 DSVYITMANFASDSI
+415 NF
-430 VFTWSESVDIDGD
+430 G
-443 DLLYDFMAALTINGQ
+443 LYG
-458 TQAIYSSSSLTIREM
+458 
-473 KIDYQ
+473 
-478 SVYNELYNAQA
+478 
-489 LLAGIEWDVTVTDG
+489 
-503 FTEVTSGNGTLILG
+503 
-517 VNASAAFLSINGES
+517 
-531 LPEVFTLHQNY
+531 NY
-542 PNPFNPVTNIIYA
+542 PNPFNPITNIIYT
-555 MDITSDITI
+555 MDTSSDVNINI
-564 TVHNIQGQLVK
+564 HNIQGQLVK
-575 NLFIGNVKPGQHTVS
+575 NLFIGNVNPGQHTIS
-590 WNGTDRTSQ
+590 WDGTDRFAQSL
-599 PVPSGIYIYS
+599 PSGIYIYS
-609 IKSSRQ
+609 IKSSQQ
-615 ILAGKM
+615 ILTGKM

>member
-6 IYLILSVCFFRI
+6 IYLIFSFCFFRI

-43 GLEDTVNIGFFPGD
+43 GLEDTVNIGFSPGD

-119 GWIGFAHSAENDSIA
+119 GWIGFAHSAGNDSIA

-150 TGTGVCSTEPEVAD
+150 AGMGVCSTEPEVAD

-174 PAGNDVMISR
+174 PTGNDVMIPR
-184 PSGGSA
+184 PSGGSE

-224 ADESTRI
+224 ADESTKI

-303 PSMTEIKVM
+303 PSWTEIKVM

-322 GSEGIE
+322 GSEGID

-333 HQLNSL
+333 YQLNSL

-346 YMSTAFNLVLQV
+346 YMTTVFNLVLQM
-358 YVYHTEIP
+358 YAYHTDIP

-390 NKQSYFVG
+390 NKQSYLVG
-398 TSTTDNNAPSSF
+398 TLATDNDVIPN
-410 TLNEQ
+410 
-415 DSVYITMANFASDSI
+415 NF
-430 VFTWSESVDIDGD
+430 G
-443 DLLYDFMAALTINGQ
+443 
-458 TQAIYSSSSLTIREM
+458 
-473 KIDYQ
+473 
-478 SVYNELYNAQA
+478 
-489 LLAGIEWDVTVTDG
+489 
-503 FTEVTSGNGTLILG
+503 
-517 VNASAAFLSINGES
+517 
-531 LPEVFTLHQNY
+531 LHGNY
-542 PNPFNPVTNIIYA
+542 PNPFNPITNIIYS
-555 MDITSDITI
+555 MDISSDVNINI
-564 TVHNIQGQLVK
+564 HNIQGQLVK
-575 NLFIGNVKPGQHTVS
+575 NIFIGNVNPGQHTVS
-590 WNGTDRTSQ
+590 WNGTDRFAQSL
-599 PVPSGIYIYS
+599 PSGIYIYS
-609 IKSSRQ
+609 IKSSQQ
-615 ILAGKM
+615 IFTGKM

>member
-1 MKKIK
+1 MTCQYHKINYFTKVYSNNNLRTTRSERPSIIARKNNLYSFFQFSETSQTLGNSMKKIK
-6 IYLILSVCFFRI
+6 IFLILSFCFFRI
-18 LEASQGNTST
+18 LEANQGNTSS
-28 AQTVLSRSLVDTLNV
+28 AMTVYARSLVDTLNV
-43 GLEDTVNIGFFPGD
+43 GLEDTINIGFSPGD
-57 IMMEVFQVPGDLTL
+57 IMMEVIQVPGDLTL
-71 NGVGVGVHQWNT
+71 NGVGLGVHQWNT
-83 DGTYPSLK
+83 DGTIPSLK

-119 GWIGFAHSAENDSIA
+119 GWIGFAHPAENDSIA
-134 FPDPS
+134 YPDTS
-139 SASNLVWNNFS
+139 SASNLNWNNFS
-150 TGTGVCSTEPEVAD
+150 AGTGACSNEPEVAG
-164 GQPVWGTKVL
+164 GQPLWGTKVL
-174 PAGNDVMISR
+174 PAGNDALIPR

-190 GLFFVDFAG
+190 GLFYVDFAG
-199 GGAQFVKDEY
+199 GGAQFEKDEY

-214 TYLADGAGDP
+214 SYPTNGAGDP

-247 QYFASGCSGP
+247 QYFASSCSGP

-303 PSMTEIKVM
+303 PSWTEIKVM

-328 VVVLH
+328 AVVLH
-333 HQLNSL
+333 YQLNSL

-346 YMSTAFNLVLQV
+346 YMSTAFNLVLQI

-390 NKQSYFVG
+390 NKQSYIVG
-398 TSTTDNNAPSSF
+398 TLTTDNDVIPN
-410 TLNEQ
+410 
-415 DSVYITMANFASDSI
+415 NF
-430 VFTWSESVDIDGD
+430 G
-443 DLLYDFMAALTINGQ
+443 LYG
-458 TQAIYSSSSLTIREM
+458 
-473 KIDYQ
+473 
-478 SVYNELYNAQA
+478 
-489 LLAGIEWDVTVTDG
+489 
-503 FTEVTSGNGTLILG
+503 
-517 VNASAAFLSINGES
+517 
-531 LPEVFTLHQNY
+531 NY
-542 PNPFNPVTNIIYA
+542 PNPFNPITNIIYT
-555 MDITSDITI
+555 MDTSSDVNINI
-564 TVHNIQGQLVK
+564 HNIQGQLVK
-575 NLFIGNVKPGQHTVS
+575 NLFIGNVNPGQRTIS
-590 WNGTDRTSQ
+590 WDGTDRFAQSL
-599 PVPSGIYIYS
+599 PSGIYIYS
-609 IKSSRQ
+609 IQSSQ
-615 ILAGKM
+615 EILTGKM

>member
-1 MKKIK
+1 MTCQYHKINYFTKVYSNNNLRTTRSERPSIIARKNNLYSFFQFSETSQTLGNSMKKIK
-6 IYLILSVCFFRI
+6 IFLILSFCFFRI
-18 LEASQGNTST
+18 LEANQGNTSS
-28 AQTVLSRSLVDTLNV
+28 AMTVYARSLVDTLNV
-43 GLEDTVNIGFFPGD
+43 GLEDTINIGFSPGD
-57 IMMEVFQVPGDLTL
+57 IMMEVIQVPGDLTL
-71 NGVGVGVHQWNT
+71 NGVGLGVHQWNT
-83 DGTYPSLK
+83 DGTIPSLK

-119 GWIGFAHSAENDSIA
+119 GWIGFAHPAENDSIA
-134 FPDPS
+134 YPDTS
-139 SASNLVWNNFS
+139 SASNLNWNNFS
-150 TGTGVCSTEPEVAD
+150 AGTGACSNEPEVAG
-164 GQPVWGTKVL
+164 GQPLWGTKVL
-174 PAGNDVMISR
+174 PAGNDALIPR

-190 GLFFVDFAG
+190 GLFYVDFAG
-199 GGAQFVKDEY
+199 GGAQFEKDEY

-214 TYLADGAGDP
+214 SYPTNGAGDP

-247 QYFASGCSGP
+247 QYFASSCSGP

-303 PSMTEIKVM
+303 PSWTEIKVM

-328 VVVLH
+328 VVILH
-333 HQLNSL
+333 YQLNSL

-346 YMSTAFNLVLQV
+346 YMSTAFNLVLQI

-390 NKQSYFVG
+390 NKQSYIVG
-398 TSTTDNNAPSSF
+398 TLTTDNDVIPN
-410 TLNEQ
+410 
-415 DSVYITMANFASDSI
+415 NF
-430 VFTWSESVDIDGD
+430 G
-443 DLLYDFMAALTINGQ
+443 LYG
-458 TQAIYSSSSLTIREM
+458 
-473 KIDYQ
+473 
-478 SVYNELYNAQA
+478 
-489 LLAGIEWDVTVTDG
+489 
-503 FTEVTSGNGTLILG
+503 
-517 VNASAAFLSINGES
+517 
-531 LPEVFTLHQNY
+531 NY
-542 PNPFNPVTNIIYA
+542 PNPFNPITNIIYT
-555 MDITSDITI
+555 MDTSSDVNINI
-564 TVHNIQGQLVK
+564 HNIQGQLVK
-575 NLFIGNVKPGQHTVS
+575 NLFIGNVNPGQHTIS
-590 WNGTDRTSQ
+590 WDGTDRFAQSL
-599 PVPSGIYIYS
+599 PSGIYIYS
-609 IKSSRQ
+609 IKSSQQ
-615 ILAGKM
+615 ILTGKM

>member
-6 IYLILSVCFFRI
+6 IFLILSVCFFRM
-18 LEASQGNTST
+18 LEANQGNTST
-28 AQTVLSRSLVDTLNV
+28 AMTVHAGSLVDTLNV
-43 GLEDTVNIGFFPGD
+43 GLEDTVNIGFSPGD
-57 IMMEVFQVPGDLTL
+57 IMMEVIQVPGDLTL

-83 DGTYPSLK
+83 DGTIPSLK

-119 GWIGFAHSAENDSIA
+119 GWIGFAHPAENDSIA
-134 FPDPS
+134 YPDTS
-139 SASNLVWNNFS
+139 SASNLNWNNFS
-150 TGTGVCSTEPEVAD
+150 AGTGACSNEPEVAG
-164 GQPVWGTKVL
+164 GQPLWGTKVL
-174 PAGNDVMISR
+174 PAGNDALIPR

-190 GLFFVDFAG
+190 GFFYVDFAG
-199 GGAQFVKDEY
+199 GGTQFVKDEY

-214 TYLADGAGDP
+214 TYLTDGAGDP

-247 QYFASGCSGP
+247 QYFASSCSGP

-303 PSMTEIKVM
+303 PSWTEIKVM

-333 HQLNSL
+333 YQLNSL

-346 YMSTAFNLVLQV
+346 YMTTVFNLVLQM
-358 YVYHTEIP
+358 YAYHTDIP

-390 NKQSYFVG
+390 NKQSYLVG
-398 TSTTDNNAPSSF
+398 TLATDNDVIPN
-410 TLNEQ
+410 
-415 DSVYITMANFASDSI
+415 NF
-430 VFTWSESVDIDGD
+430 
-443 DLLYDFMAALTINGQ
+443 
-458 TQAIYSSSSLTIREM
+458 
-473 KIDYQ
+473 
-478 SVYNELYNAQA
+478 
-489 LLAGIEWDVTVTDG
+489 
-503 FTEVTSGNGTLILG
+503 G
-517 VNASAAFLSINGES
+517 VHG
-531 LPEVFTLHQNY
+531 NY
-542 PNPFNPVTNIIYA
+542 PNPFNPITNIIYT
-555 MDITSDITI
+555 MDISSDVNINI
-564 TVHNIQGQLVK
+564 HNIQGQLVK
-575 NLFIGNVKPGQHTVS
+575 NLFIGNVNSGQHTVS
-590 WNGTDRTSQ
+590 WNGTDRFSQ
-599 PVPSGIYIYS
+599 SLPSGIYIYS
-609 IKSSRQ
+609 IKSSQQ
-615 ILAGKM
+615 ILTGKM

>member
-1 MKKIK
+1 MTCQYHKINYFTKVYSNNNLRTTRSERPSIIARKNNLYSFFQFSETSQTIGNSMKKIK
-6 IYLILSVCFFRI
+6 IFLILSVCFFRM
-18 LEASQGNTST
+18 LEANQGNTST
-28 AQTVLSRSLVDTLNV
+28 AMTVHAGSLVDTLNV
-43 GLEDTVNIGFFPGD
+43 GLEDTVNIGFSPGD
-57 IMMEVFQVPGDLTL
+57 IMMEVIQVPGDLTL
-71 NGVGVGVHQWNT
+71 NGVGVGVNQWNT
-83 DGTYPSLK
+83 DGTIPSLK

-119 GWIGFAHSAENDSIA
+119 GWIGFAHPAENDSIA
-134 FPDPS
+134 FPDTS
-139 SASNLVWNNFS
+139 SASNLNWNNFS
-150 TGTGVCSTEPEVAD
+150 AGTGACSNEPEVAG
-164 GQPVWGTKVL
+164 GQPLWGTKVL
-174 PAGNDVMISR
+174 PAGNDALIPR

-190 GLFFVDFAG
+190 GFFYVDFAG
-199 GGAQFVKDEY
+199 GGTQFVKDEY

-214 TYLADGAGDP
+214 TYLTDGAGDP

-247 QYFASGCSGP
+247 QYFASSCSGP

-303 PSMTEIKVM
+303 PSWTEIKVM

-333 HQLNSL
+333 YQLNSL

-346 YMSTAFNLVLQV
+346 YMTTVFNLVLQM
-358 YVYHTEIP
+358 YAYHTDIP

-390 NKQSYFVG
+390 NKQSYLVG
-398 TSTTDNNAPSSF
+398 TLATDNDVIPN
-410 TLNEQ
+410 
-415 DSVYITMANFASDSI
+415 NF
-430 VFTWSESVDIDGD
+430 
-443 DLLYDFMAALTINGQ
+443 
-458 TQAIYSSSSLTIREM
+458 
-473 KIDYQ
+473 
-478 SVYNELYNAQA
+478 
-489 LLAGIEWDVTVTDG
+489 
-503 FTEVTSGNGTLILG
+503 G
-517 VNASAAFLSINGES
+517 VHG
-531 LPEVFTLHQNY
+531 NY
-542 PNPFNPVTNIIYA
+542 PNPFNPITNIIYT
-555 MDITSDITI
+555 MDISSDVNINI
-564 TVHNIQGQLVK
+564 HNIQGQLVK
-575 NLFIGNVKPGQHTVS
+575 NLFIGNVNSGQHTVS
-590 WNGTDRTSQ
+590 WNGTDRFSQ
-599 PVPSGIYIYS
+599 SLPSGIYIYS
-609 IKSSRQ
+609 IKSSQQ
-615 ILAGKM
+615 ILTGKM

>member
-1 MKKIK
+1 MTCQYHKINYFTKVYSNNNLRTTRSERPSIIARKNNLYSFFQFSETSQTLGNSMKKIK
-6 IYLILSVCFFRI
+6 IFLILSFCFFRI
-18 LEASQGNTST
+18 LEANQGNTST
-28 AQTVLSRSLVDTLNV
+28 AMTVYARSLVDTLNV
-43 GLEDTVNIGFFPGD
+43 GLEDTINIGFSPGD
-57 IMMEVFQVPGDLTL
+57 IMMEVIQVPGDLTL
-71 NGVGVGVHQWNT
+71 NGVGLGVHQWNT
-83 DGTYPSLK
+83 DGTIPSLK

-119 GWIGFAHSAENDSIA
+119 GWIGFAHPAENDSIA
-134 FPDPS
+134 YPDTS
-139 SASNLVWNNFS
+139 SASNLNWNNFS
-150 TGTGVCSTEPEVAD
+150 AGTGACSNEPEVAG
-164 GQPVWGTKVL
+164 GQPLWGTKVL
-174 PAGNDVMISR
+174 PAGNDALIPR

-190 GLFFVDFAG
+190 GLFYVDFAG
-199 GGAQFVKDEY
+199 GGAQFEKDEY

-214 TYLADGAGDP
+214 SYLVDSAGDP
-224 ADESTRI
+224 ADESARI

-303 PSMTEIKVM
+303 PSWTEIKVM

-328 VVVLH
+328 AVVLH
-333 HQLNSL
+333 YQLNSL

-346 YMSTAFNLVLQV
+346 YMSTAFNLVLQI

-390 NKQSYFVG
+390 NKQSYIVG
-398 TSTTDNNAPSSF
+398 TLTTDNDVIPN
-410 TLNEQ
+410 
-415 DSVYITMANFASDSI
+415 NF
-430 VFTWSESVDIDGD
+430 G
-443 DLLYDFMAALTINGQ
+443 LYG
-458 TQAIYSSSSLTIREM
+458 
-473 KIDYQ
+473 
-478 SVYNELYNAQA
+478 
-489 LLAGIEWDVTVTDG
+489 
-503 FTEVTSGNGTLILG
+503 
-517 VNASAAFLSINGES
+517 
-531 LPEVFTLHQNY
+531 NY
-542 PNPFNPVTNIIYA
+542 PNPFNPITNIIYM
-555 MDITSDITI
+555 MDISSDVNINI
-564 TVHNIQGQLVK
+564 HNIQGQLVK
-575 NLFIGNVKPGQHTVS
+575 NLFIGNVNPGQHTIS
-590 WNGTDRTSQ
+590 WDGTDRFAQSL
-599 PVPSGIYIYS
+599 PSGIYIYS
-609 IKSSRQ
+609 IKSSQQ
-615 ILAGKM
+615 ILTGKM

>member
-1 MKKIK
+1 MTCQYHKINYFTKVYSNNNLRTTRSERPSIIARKNNLYSFFQFSETSQTLGNSMKKIK
-6 IYLILSVCFFRI
+6 IFLILSFCFFRI
-18 LEASQGNTST
+18 LEANQGNTSS
-28 AQTVLSRSLVDTLNV
+28 AMTVYARSLVDTLNV
-43 GLEDTVNIGFFPGD
+43 GLEDTINIGFFPGD
-57 IMMEVFQVPGDLTL
+57 IMMEVIQVPGDLTL
-71 NGVGVGVHQWNT
+71 NGVGLGVHQWNT
-83 DGTYPSLK
+83 DGTIPSLK

-119 GWIGFAHSAENDSIA
+119 GWIGFAHPAENDSIA
-134 FPDPS
+134 YPDTS
-139 SASNLVWNNFS
+139 SASNLNWNNFS
-150 TGTGVCSTEPEVAD
+150 AGTGACSNEPEVAG
-164 GQPVWGTKVL
+164 GQPLWGTKVL
-174 PAGNDVMISR
+174 PAGNDALIPR

-190 GLFFVDFAG
+190 GLFYVDFAG
-199 GGAQFVKDEY
+199 GGAQFEKDEY

-214 TYLADGAGDP
+214 SYPTNGAGDP

-289 HVGLSTTTGLPDPI
+289 HIGLSTTTGLPDPI
-303 PSMTEIKVM
+303 PSWTEIKVM

-328 VVVLH
+328 VVILH
-333 HQLNSL
+333 YQLNSL

-346 YMSTAFNLVLQV
+346 YMSTAFNLVLQI

-390 NKQSYFVG
+390 NKQSYIVG
-398 TSTTDNNAPSSF
+398 TLTTDNDVIPN
-410 TLNEQ
+410 
-415 DSVYITMANFASDSI
+415 NF
-430 VFTWSESVDIDGD
+430 G
-443 DLLYDFMAALTINGQ
+443 LYG
-458 TQAIYSSSSLTIREM
+458 
-473 KIDYQ
+473 
-478 SVYNELYNAQA
+478 
-489 LLAGIEWDVTVTDG
+489 
-503 FTEVTSGNGTLILG
+503 
-517 VNASAAFLSINGES
+517 
-531 LPEVFTLHQNY
+531 NY
-542 PNPFNPVTNIIYA
+542 PNPFNPITNIIYT
-555 MDITSDITI
+555 MDTSSDVNINI
-564 TVHNIQGQLVK
+564 HNIQGQLVK
-575 NLFIGNVKPGQHTVS
+575 NLFIGNVNPGQHTIS
-590 WNGTDRTSQ
+590 WDGTDRFAQSL
-599 PVPSGIYIYS
+599 PSGIYIYS
-609 IKSSRQ
+609 IKSSQQ
-615 ILAGKM
+615 ILTGKM

>member
-1 MKKIK
+1 MTCQYHKINYFTKVYSNNNLRTTRSERPSIIARKNNLYSFFQFSETSQTLGNSMKKIK
-6 IYLILSVCFFRI
+6 IFLILSFCFFRI
-18 LEASQGNTST
+18 LEANQGNTST
-28 AQTVLSRSLVDTLNV
+28 AMTVYARSLVDTLNV
-43 GLEDTVNIGFFPGD
+43 GLEDTINIGFSPGD
-57 IMMEVFQVPGDLTL
+57 IMMEVIQVPGDLTL
-71 NGVGVGVHQWNT
+71 NGVGLGVHQWNT
-83 DGTYPSLK
+83 DGTIPSLK

-119 GWIGFAHSAENDSIA
+119 GWIGFAHPAENDSIA
-134 FPDPS
+134 YPDTS
-139 SASNLVWNNFS
+139 SASNLNWNNFS
-150 TGTGVCSTEPEVAD
+150 AGTGACSNEPEVAG
-164 GQPVWGTKVL
+164 GQPLWGTKVL
-174 PAGNDVMISR
+174 PAGNDALIPR

-190 GLFFVDFAG
+190 GFFYVDFAG
-199 GGAQFVKDEY
+199 GGAQFEKDEY

-214 TYLADGAGDP
+214 SYPTNGAGDP

-247 QYFASGCSGP
+247 QYFASGCTGP

-303 PSMTEIKVM
+303 PSWTEIKVM

-328 VVVLH
+328 AVVLH
-333 HQLNSL
+333 YQLNSL

-346 YMSTAFNLVLQV
+346 YMSTAFNLVLQI

-390 NKQSYFVG
+390 NKQSYIVG
-398 TSTTDNNAPSSF
+398 TLTTDNDVIPN
-410 TLNEQ
+410 
-415 DSVYITMANFASDSI
+415 NF
-430 VFTWSESVDIDGD
+430 G
-443 DLLYDFMAALTINGQ
+443 LYG
-458 TQAIYSSSSLTIREM
+458 
-473 KIDYQ
+473 
-478 SVYNELYNAQA
+478 
-489 LLAGIEWDVTVTDG
+489 
-503 FTEVTSGNGTLILG
+503 
-517 VNASAAFLSINGES
+517 
-531 LPEVFTLHQNY
+531 NY
-542 PNPFNPVTNIIYA
+542 PNPFNPITNIIYM
-555 MDITSDITI
+555 MDISSDVNINI
-564 TVHNIQGQLVK
+564 HNIQGQLVK
-575 NLFIGNVKPGQHTVS
+575 NLFIGNVNPGQHTIS
-590 WNGTDRTSQ
+590 WDGTDRFAQSL
-599 PVPSGIYIYS
+599 PSGIYIYS
-609 IKSSRQ
+609 IKSSQQ
-615 ILAGKM
+615 ILTGKM